1 MFQFVKYRKIFYFIT
16 IILVVVSLAGIFKFG
31 LRWGIDFTGGS
42 LLELEY
48 QEERPTINLIGEK
61 LDQLGLEKAVIQPVN
76 ERGVIIKSKYISDK
90 SYLEIKEKLEEL
102 GPISEGSLQFET
114 IGPVIGS
121 ELEKKT
127 RVVVIL
133 ALLAIVF
140 YIAFA
145 FRKISKPISSF
156 GYGLVSLVALS
167 HDVIIPLGIFSFLGK
182 FSGVQITIPVVTALL
197 TVLGY
202 SINNSVVVFDRARE
216 NLLGS
221 REYNYEEII
230 NNSLNQT
237 FTRSINTSLTTLFVL
252 FAIFFLGGETLKYF
266 ALALILGITLGTYSS
281 IFLVTPLLVSYLGWR
296 EKKNLQ

>member
-1 MFQFVKYRKIFYFIT
+1 MFQFIKYRKIFYFIT
-16 IILVVVSLAGIFKFG
+16 IVLVVAALVSIVNFG

-42 LLELEY
+42 LLELAY
-48 QEERPTINLIGEK
+48 QEERPD
-61 LDQLGLEKAVIQPVN
+61 LDMMKEQLELLGLEKAIVQPVD
-76 ERGVIIKSKYISDK
+76 ERGVIIKSKNISDK
-90 SYLEIKEKLEEL
+90 SYLEIKEQLAGL
-102 GPISEGSLQFET
+102 GAIEEGSLQFET

-121 ELEKKT
+121 ELENKT
-127 RVVVIL
+127 RVVAVL

-145 FRKISKPISSF
+145 FRKISKPVSSF
-156 GYGLVSLVALS
+156 GYGLVSLIALS
-167 HDVIIPLGIFSFLGK
+167 HDVIIPLGVFAILGEYY
-182 FSGVQITIPVVTALL
+182 GVQVTIPVVTALL

-216 NLLGS
+216 NLLRS
-221 REYNYEEII
+221 REIHYEEIV

-252 FAIFFLGGETLKYF
+252 VAIFFLGGETLKYF

-296 EKKNLQ
+296 EKRSLH

>member
-1 MFQFVKYRKIFYFIT
+1 MFQFIKYRKIFYLLT
-16 IILVVVSLAGIFKFG
+16 IILVVLAAASMLRFG

-42 LLELEY
+42 LLELVY
-48 QEERPTINLIGEK
+48 QEERPTLDAMTEK
-61 LDQLGLEKAVIQPVN
+61 LDQLGLEKAIVQPVD
-76 ERGVIIKSKYISDK
+76 EQGVIIKSKHISDR
-90 SYLEIKEKLEEL
+90 SYAEIREQLEEL
-102 GPISEGSLQFET
+102 GPIAEGSLQFET

-121 ELEKKT
+121 ELESKT
-127 RVVVIL
+127 KIVAVL

-145 FRKISKPISSF
+145 FRKISKPVSSF

-167 HDVIIPLGIFSFLGK
+167 HDVIIPLGVFSLLGELYN
-182 FSGVQITIPVVTALL
+182 VQVTIPVITAFL

-216 NLLGS
+216 NLLKS
-221 REYNYEEII
+221 REIHYEEII
-230 NNSLNQT
+230 NDSLNQT
-237 FTRSINTSLTTLFVL
+237 FRRSINTSLTTLFVL

-266 ALALILGITLGTYSS
+266 ALALILGISLGTYSS

-296 EKKNLQ
+296 EKRALH